1 MRAMDELSGGATT
14 RRLPAP
20 AGPRIPT
27 GQVPV
32 ELPPGPLPGPEP
44 VRPYLPAAPAKASG
58 PVTGQVASIV
68 VVTDPANTPP
78 ATATKQRSRV
88 RIVLMAA
95 LIIAIAAATV
105 VFLSPS

>member
-1 MRAMDELSGGATT
+1 MDELSGGATT

-68 VVTDPANTPP
+68 VTDSANTAP
-78 ATATKQRSRV
+78 ATPTKRRSRV
-88 RIVLMAA
+88 RIILVAA
-95 LIIAIAAATV
+95 LVIAIAVVTL
-105 VFLSPS
+105 VFLSPSL

>member
-1 MRAMDELSGGATT
+1 MDELSGGATT

-68 VVTDPANTPP
+68 VTDPANTPP

-105 VFLSPS
+105 VFLSPSL